1 MISDSGS
8 VLPSPLERGKEV
20 GVMPNKFKP
29 SNGSKTK
36 IKIKRNDQVI
46 VIAGK
51 SKGKTGRVLR
61 VIVAKQRV
69 LVEGAGM
76 IKKHVKPNPQ
86 RNIAGGILEQEAP
99 IHISNVMLLDSEGNK
114 TRVGY
119 QVEGDKK
126 TRIARSNGG
135 AIVEKKTTA
144 KK

>member
-1 MISDSGS
+1 MTS
-8 VLPSPLERGKEV
+8 
-20 GVMPNKFKP
+20 KFKP
-29 SNGSKTK
+29 AVAGTKAK
-36 IKIKRNDQVI
+36 IKIKRNDNVI

-61 VIVAKQRV
+61 VIVDKQRV
-69 LVEGAGM
+69 LVEGVSM

-99 IHISNVMLLDSEGNK
+99 IHISNVMLVDSEGKK

-119 QVEGDKK
+119 SVEGDKK
-126 TRIARSNGG
+126 TRIARSNGV
-135 AIVEKKTTA
+135 AIAENKA

>member
-1 MISDSGS
+1 
-8 VLPSPLERGKEV
+8 
-20 GVMPNKFKP
+20 MPNKFKP
-29 SNGSKTK
+29 SNGSKSK

-61 VIVAKQRV
+61 IIVAKQRV
-69 LVEGAGM
+69 LVEGVGM

-99 IHISNVMLLDSEGNK
+99 IHISNVMLVDSEGNK

-135 AIVEKKTTA
+135 AIVEKKSTA

>member
-1 MISDSGS
+1 MS
-8 VLPSPLERGKEV
+8 
-20 GVMPNKFKP
+20 
-29 SNGSKTK
+29 
-36 IKIKRNDQVI
+36 KIKRNDQVI

-61 VIVAKQRV
+61 VIVAKNRV
-69 LVEGAGM
+69 LVEGVGM

-99 IHISNVMLLDSEGNK
+99 IHISNVMLVDSEGKK
-114 TRVGY
+114 TRVGFKI
-119 QVEGDKK
+119 EGETK

-135 AIVEKKTTA
+135 AIVEKKPVV

>member
-1 MISDSGS
+1 
-8 VLPSPLERGKEV
+8 
-20 GVMPNKFKP
+20 MPNKFKP
-29 SNGSKTK
+29 SNGSKSK
-36 IKIKRNDQVI
+36 IKIKRNDQVV

-69 LVEGAGM
+69 LVEGVGM

-86 RNIAGGILEQEAP
+86 TGKQGGILEQEAP
-99 IHISNVMLLDSEGNK
+99 IHISNVMLVDSEGK
-114 TRVGY
+114 RTRVGY
-119 QVEGDKK
+119 QIDGETK

-135 AIVEKKTTA
+135 AITEKKTTTKA

>member
-1 MISDSGS
+1 
-8 VLPSPLERGKEV
+8 
-20 GVMPNKFKP
+20 MPNKFKP

-61 VIVAKQRV
+61 IIVAKQRV

-86 RNIAGGILEQEAP
+86 KNIAGGILEQEAP
-99 IHISNVMLLDSEGNK
+99 IHISNVMLVDSEGKK

-119 QVEGDKK
+119 QIDGDKK
-126 TRIARSNGG
+126 TRIARTNGV
-135 AIVEKKTTA
+135 AIAEKKAVA